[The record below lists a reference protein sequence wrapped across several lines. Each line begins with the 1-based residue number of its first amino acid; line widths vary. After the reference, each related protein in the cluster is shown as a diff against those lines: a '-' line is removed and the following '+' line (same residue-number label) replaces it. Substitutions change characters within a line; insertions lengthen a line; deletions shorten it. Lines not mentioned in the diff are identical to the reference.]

1 MRAAIHGVTKSRTRL
16 SDWSDLIFICSFH
29 FPAWT
34 VTVCGPE
41 FSSCSVH
48 TFPEWFC
55 TSHFTPFGLSFF
67 LMNDEDNLTTYNVMC
82 EKSIDVFIWRA
93 CVLSRFSHVQ
103 LFATLWS
110 VTRQVPLSMG
120 FSRQEYWS
128 GLLFP
133 PPGNLPHPGIKPVS
147 LHWQVDSLS
156 PVPPGKPIYLAVG
169 YNCKVLCWHVLG
181 TLFQVKNNLSIHWAQ
196 FFEQLLCVN
205 YCARKVR
212 CCCCC

>member
-48 TFPEWFC
+48 TFPEWFW
-55 TSHFTPFGLSFF
+55 TSHFIPFGLSFF

-82 EKSIDVFIWRA
+82 EKSVDVFIWRA
-93 CVLSRFSHVQ
+93 SVLSRFSHVQ

-110 VTRQVPLSMG
+110 VARQVPLSMG

-147 LHWQVDSLS
+147 LALAGGFFITSATWEAHLYGSGIQLQSTVLTCFGD
-156 PVPPGKPIYLAVG
+156 PVPSK
-169 YNCKVLCWHVLG
+169 K
-181 TLFQVKNNLSIHWAQ
+181 
-196 FFEQLLCVN
+196 
-205 YCARKVR
+205 
-212 CCCCC
+212 